1 MGFNGSCEDRLALRD
16 LLDSYADAVCRH
28 DSADWGATWH
38 ADGEWI
44 LPGFGHF
51 VGREA
56 IVATWQSAMENFPG
70 IVFQAW
76 PGSMHIDGDRAAM
89 RSYTAE
95 NYDRDGRAHRDL
107 GAYDDRCIRH
117 EGRWLF
123 IRRAFTPLQRW
134 QAPA

>member
-1 MGFNGSCEDRLALRD
+1 MVLNGSCEDRLALRD

-28 DSADWGATWH
+28 DADGWGATWH
-38 ADGEWI
+38 PDGEWI

-51 VGREA
+51 VGRDA
-56 IVATWQSAMENFPG
+56 IVATWRSAMANFPG

-76 PGSMHIDGDRAAM
+76 PGSIEIDGDHATM

-95 NYDRDGRAHRDL
+95 SYDRDGRAHRDL
-107 GAYDDRCIRH
+107 GTYDDRCIRH

-123 IRRAFTPLQRW
+123 VRRVFTPLQRW
-134 QAPA
+134 QGPA